1 MKVPLSWLKEFV
13 NLEGLTAEE
22 IAKKLTLAGS
32 EISSI
37 ETTGGD
43 IPGVIIGKVLSVH
56 KHPDAD
62 KLKICQVDVGDEKL
76 SIVCGA
82 PNVKEGIYVPVAM
95 IGAKLPNG
103 LTIKKASIRSFES
116 SGMLCSR
123 TELGYEEL
131 EGIYGI
137 WILDEDIVKAGLNA
151 EETIGKPISLIVGSV
166 DYVFNVE
173 ITANRGDL
181 VSIIGFARECSLVLE
196 KRINV
201 PQINAYDSAG
211 GNIDIVIDNPNG
223 CYKYTGRLIKNITV
237 APSPDWMQKRLKM
250 CGINPI
256 NNIVD
261 VTNYVMLE
269 YGQPLHAYDF
279 DKVKDGKII
288 VRDAK
293 NGEKITLL
301 DGREIEL
308 NEDVLVI
315 ADGEKP
321 IGVAGVMGGD
331 DTKIEENTKNILIES
346 AYFNHITVKKS
357 SLAINTKTDASYRF
371 ERDIDHTATLSA
383 LNRAVDLI
391 ATFDNE
397 CKISSR
403 AKEVNTKQFETN
415 KIIFDCG
422 LVQRYLGLNMNR
434 IEISSIF
441 KRYDFNTS
449 ALGENNL
456 KVEVP
461 FYRHDLS
468 IAEDL
473 VEEIARVY
481 GYNNL
486 SSNIPHIKCNP
497 INTDYEELSLIK
509 HKMASYGLY
518 ETKQYS
524 IGNGEIFKLLGIE
537 EEKLIKVANPLTSEM
552 DVLRPTTLVSLL
564 NNVAYN
570 QNHRH
575 KNGALFEV
583 GNIFYKDIKNGQ
595 DKENQFDKSD
605 NFDKFIEEKHLSAV
619 MFGLYQEKLW
629 NKDARNYDFF
639 DMSGVLEELLIK
651 DLKCSDYNLIAKE
664 NQWFVPTISAEIAV
678 YGEKIGIIGKLHPKI
693 LEIFDINTDV
703 YFLDIDIRK
712 TLKLIKQRGKKLQ
725 LKDIGKYP
733 AVFRDLALVCDNNI
747 NFSKVVKSINKFS
760 DIIQNVEVVD
770 RYVGEQVAEGKQ
782 SIAISI
788 TYCDINK
795 TLKEEDIN
803 SVESALLEM
812 LKNRFSITLRT

>member
-13 NLEGLTAEE
+13 NLDDFTAEE
-22 IAKKLTLAGS
+22 IAKELTLAGS

-37 ETTGGD
+37 EKVGGD
-43 IPGVIIGKVLSVH
+43 INGVIIGKVLSVR

-62 KLKICQVDVGDEKL
+62 KLSVCEVDIGYETL

-82 PNVKEGIYVPVAM
+82 PNVREGIFVPVAL

-103 LTIKKASIRSFES
+103 LTIKKASIRNVES
-116 SGMLCSR
+116 NGMLCSR
-123 TELGYEEL
+123 TELGYDEI

-137 WILDEDIVKAGLNA
+137 WILDEEINKAELNT
-151 EETIGKPISLIVGSV
+151 EEIIGKPISLIVGEG
-166 DYVFNVE
+166 DYIFNVE

-181 VSIIGFARECSLVLE
+181 VSVIGFARECSIVLK
-196 KRINV
+196 KRVSV
-201 PQINAYDSAG
+201 PQVNTYDLFG
-211 GNIDIVIDNPNG
+211 GNIDITIENPKS
-223 CYKYTGRLIKNITV
+223 CYKYTGRLINNITI
-237 APSPDWMQKRLKM
+237 APSPDWIQQKLKK
-250 CGINPI
+250 CGVNPI

-261 VTNYVMLE
+261 ITNYVMLE

-279 DKVKDGKII
+279 DKLKGGKII

-293 NGEKITLL
+293 NGEKIILL
-301 DGREIEL
+301 DGREVEL
-308 NEDVLVI
+308 NEDVLII
-315 ADGEKP
+315 ADEENP
-321 IGVAGVMGGD
+321 IGIAGVMGGD
-331 DTKIEENTKNILIES
+331 STKIEDTTKNILIES
-346 AYFNHITVKKS
+346 AYFDHIAVKKS
-357 SLAINTKTDASYRF
+357 SIATNTKTDASYRF
-371 ERDIDHTATLSA
+371 ERDIDHTTTLQA

-391 ATFDNE
+391 VNLNNE

-403 AKEVNTKQFETN
+403 AKEVNTKQFEIT
-415 KIIFDCG
+415 KIIFNCE
-422 LVQRYLGLNMNR
+422 LVKKYLGLDMNR
-434 IEISSIF
+434 SEVSSIF
-441 KRYDFNTS
+441 KRYDFNV
-449 ALGENNL
+449 LVIGENNL

-481 GYNNL
+481 GYNNIP
-486 SSNIPHIKCNP
+486 SNIPHIKCNP
-497 INTDYEELSLIK
+497 INTDYEDISLIK

-524 IGNGEIFKLLGIE
+524 MGDSSIFKRFGID
-537 EEKLIKVANPLTSEM
+537 EEKFIKVVNPLTSEM
-552 DVLRPTTLVSLL
+552 DVLRPTALASLL
-564 NNVAYN
+564 NNVIYN

-583 GNIFYKDIKNGQ
+583 GNIFYKNG
-595 DKENQFDKSD
+595 
-605 NFDKFIEEKHLSAV
+605 DKFIEEKHLSAV

-629 NKDARNYDFF
+629 NKDARVYDFF
-639 DMSGVLEELLIK
+639 DMSGVIEELLIK
-651 DLKCSDYNLIAKE
+651 DLKCSDYNLVAKE
-664 NQWFVPTISAEIAV
+664 NNLFVPTISAEVVIF
-678 YGEKIGIIGKLHPKI
+678 GEKIGIIGKLHPKI

-703 YFLDIDIRK
+703 YYLDIDIRK
-712 TLKLIKQRGKKLQ
+712 TLKLVKERAKKLK

-747 NFSKVVKSINKFS
+747 EFSKVIKAINKFS

-770 RYVGEQVAEGKQ
+770 RYVGEQVEEGKQ

-788 TYCDINK
+788 TYYDINK
-795 TLKEEDIN
+795 TLKEEEIN
-803 SVESALLEM
+803 SVESSLLEM
-812 LKNRFSITLRT
+812 LKNKFSINLRV

>member
-13 NLEGLTAEE
+13 NLDDFTAEK
-22 IAKKLTLAGS
+22 IAKELTLAGS

-37 ETTGGD
+37 EKVGGD
-43 IPGVIIGKVLSVH
+43 INGVIIGKVLSVR

-62 KLKICQVDVGDEKL
+62 KLSVCEVDIGYETL

-82 PNVKEGIYVPVAM
+82 PNVREGIFVPVAL

-103 LTIKKASIRSFES
+103 LTIKKASIRNVES
-116 SGMLCSR
+116 NGMLCSR
-123 TELGYEEL
+123 TELGYDEI

-137 WILDEDIVKAGLNA
+137 WILDEEINKAELNT
-151 EETIGKPISLIVGSV
+151 EEIIGKPISLIVGEG
-166 DYVFNVE
+166 DYIFNVE

-181 VSIIGFARECSLVLE
+181 VSVIGFARECSIVLK
-196 KRINV
+196 KRVSV
-201 PQINAYDSAG
+201 PQVNTYDLFG
-211 GNIDIVIDNPNG
+211 GNIDITIENPKS
-223 CYKYTGRLIKNITV
+223 CYKYTGRLINNITI
-237 APSPDWMQKRLKM
+237 APSPDWIQQKLKK
-250 CGINPI
+250 CGVNPI

-261 VTNYVMLE
+261 ITNYVMLE

-279 DKVKDGKII
+279 DKLKGGKII

-293 NGEKITLL
+293 NGEKIILL
-301 DGREIEL
+301 DGREVEL
-308 NEDVLVI
+308 NEDVLII
-315 ADGEKP
+315 ADEENP
-321 IGVAGVMGGD
+321 IGIAGVMGGD
-331 DTKIEENTKNILIES
+331 STKIEDTTKNILIES
-346 AYFNHITVKKS
+346 AYFDHIAVKKS
-357 SLAINTKTDASYRF
+357 SIATNTKTDASYRF
-371 ERDIDHTATLSA
+371 ERDIDHTTTLQA

-391 ATFDNE
+391 VNLNNK

-403 AKEVNTKQFETN
+403 AKEVNTKQFEIT
-415 KIIFDCG
+415 KIIFNCE
-422 LVQRYLGLNMNR
+422 LVKKYLGLDMNR
-434 IEISSIF
+434 SEVSSIF
-441 KRYDFNTS
+441 KRYDFNVL
-449 ALGENNL
+449 AIGENNL

-481 GYNNL
+481 GYNNIP
-486 SSNIPHIKCNP
+486 SNIPHIKCNP
-497 INTDYEELSLIK
+497 INTDYEDISLIK

-524 IGNGEIFKLLGIE
+524 MGDSSIFKRFGID
-537 EEKLIKVANPLTSEM
+537 EEKFIKVVNPLTSEM
-552 DVLRPTTLVSLL
+552 DVLRPTALASLL
-564 NNVAYN
+564 NNVIYN

-583 GNIFYKDIKNGQ
+583 GNIFYKNG
-595 DKENQFDKSD
+595 
-605 NFDKFIEEKHLSAV
+605 DKFIEEKHLSAV

-629 NKDARNYDFF
+629 NKDARVYDFF
-639 DMSGVLEELLIK
+639 DMSGVIEELLIK
-651 DLKCSDYNLIAKE
+651 DLKCSDYNLAAKE
-664 NQWFVPTISAEIAV
+664 NNLFVPTISAEVVIF
-678 YGEKIGIIGKLHPKI
+678 GEKIGIIGKLHPKI

-703 YFLDIDIRK
+703 YYLDIDIRK
-712 TLKLIKQRGKKLQ
+712 TLKLIKERAKKLK

-747 NFSKVVKSINKFS
+747 EFSKVIKSINKFS

-770 RYVGEQVAEGKQ
+770 RYVGEQVEEGKQ

-788 TYCDINK
+788 TYYDINK
-795 TLKEEDIN
+795 TLKEDEIN
-803 SVESALLEM
+803 SVESSLLEM
-812 LKNRFSITLRT
+812 LKNRFSINLRG

>member
-1 MKVPLSWLKEFV
+1 MKIPLSWLKEFV
-13 NLEGLTAEE
+13 NLEDLTAEE
-22 IAKKLTLAGS
+22 IAKNLTLAGS

-37 ETTGGD
+37 EKVGGD
-43 IPGVIIGKVLSVH
+43 INGVIIGKVLSVG

-62 KLKICQVDVGDEKL
+62 KLSVCEVSIGDETL

-82 PNVKEGIYVPVAM
+82 PNVREGIFVPVAM

-103 LTIKKASIRSFES
+103 LTIKKAAIRNVES
-116 SGMLCSR
+116 CGMLCSR
-123 TELGYEEL
+123 TELGYDEI

-137 WILDEDIVKAGLNA
+137 WILDEEINKAGLNA
-151 EETIGKPISLIVGSV
+151 EEIIGKPLSSIVGSG
-166 DYVFNVE
+166 DYIFNVE

-181 VSIIGFARECSLVLE
+181 VSVIGFARECSLVLK
-196 KRINV
+196 KRV
-201 PQINAYDSAG
+201 CLPQVNTYDSAG
-211 GNIDIVIDNPNG
+211 GNIDITIENPKS

-237 APSPDWMQKRLKM
+237 APSPEWIQKKLKK
-250 CGINPI
+250 CGVNPI

-261 VTNYVMLE
+261 ITNYVMLE

-279 DKVKDGKII
+279 DKLAGGKII
-288 VRDAK
+288 VRNAK
-293 NGEKITLL
+293 NGEKIILL
-301 DGREIEL
+301 DGREVEL
-308 NEDVLVI
+308 NEEVLII
-315 ADGEKP
+315 ADEENP
-321 IGVAGVMGGD
+321 IGIAGVMGGD
-331 DTKIEENTKNILIES
+331 STKIEDNTKNILIES
-346 AYFNHITVKKS
+346 AYFDHIAVKKS
-357 SLAINTKTDASYRF
+357 SLATNTKTDASYRF

-391 ATFDNE
+391 VSLDSE
-397 CKISSR
+397 CKIASR
-403 AKEVNTKQFETN
+403 AKEVNAKQFETT
-415 KIIFDCG
+415 KIIFDCE
-422 LVQRYLGLNMNR
+422 LVKKYLGLDMNKS
-434 IEISSIF
+434 EISSIF
-441 KRYDFNTS
+441 KRYDFNVS

-456 KVEVP
+456 KVEIP

-481 GYNNL
+481 GYNNI

-497 INTDYEELSLIK
+497 INTDYEEISFIK
-509 HKMASYGLY
+509 HRMASYGLY

-524 IGNGEIFKLLGIE
+524 MGDSSIFKRLGIE
-537 EEKLIKVANPLTSEM
+537 EEKFIKVVNPLTSEM
-552 DVLRPTTLVSLL
+552 DVLRPTALASLL
-564 NNVAYN
+564 NCVIYN

-583 GNIFYKDIKNGQ
+583 GNIFYKIG
-595 DKENQFDKSD
+595 
-605 NFDKFIEEKHLSAV
+605 DKFIEEKHLSAV

-629 NKDARNYDFF
+629 NKDARVYDFF
-639 DMSGVLEELLIK
+639 DMSGVIEELLIK
-651 DLKCSDYNLIAKE
+651 DLKCSDYNLVAKE
-664 NQWFVPTISAEIAV
+664 NNLFVPTISAEVVIF
-678 YGEKIGIIGKLHPKI
+678 GEKIGIIGKLHPKI

-703 YFLDIDIRK
+703 YYLDIDIKK
-712 TLKLIKQRGKKLQ
+712 TLKLIKERAKKLK

-747 NFSKVVKSINKFS
+747 EFSKVIKAINKFN

-770 RYVGEQVAEGKQ
+770 RYVGEQVEEGKQ

-788 TYCDINK
+788 TYYDINK
-795 TLKEEDIN
+795 TLKEEEIN

-812 LKNRFSITLRT
+812 LKTRFSINLRV

>member
-13 NLEGLTAEE
+13 NLDDLTAEE

-43 IPGVIIGKVLSVH
+43 IPGVIIGKISSVS

-62 KLKICQVDVGDEKL
+62 KLSICKVDVGDDTL

-82 PNVKEGIYVPVAM
+82 PNVREGIFVPVAM

-123 TELGYEEL
+123 TELGYDEI

-137 WILDEDIVKAGLNA
+137 WILDEEIDKAGLNKD
-151 EETIGKPISLIVGSV
+151 EIIGKPISLIVGSV
-166 DYVFNVE
+166 DYVFNIE

-181 VSIIGFARECSLVLE
+181 VSVIGFARECSLVLE
-196 KRINV
+196 RRVSV
-201 PQINAYDSAG
+201 PQINAYDYAG
-211 GNIDIVIDNPNG
+211 GNIDITVENQKA

-237 APSPDWMQKRLKM
+237 EPSPDWMQKRLKM

-261 VTNYVMLE
+261 ITNYVMLE

-279 DKVKDGKII
+279 DKLKGGKII

-293 NGEKITLL
+293 NGEKIALL
-301 DGREIEL
+301 DGREVEL
-308 NEDVLVI
+308 NEEVLII
-315 ADGEKP
+315 ADEENP
-321 IGVAGVMGGD
+321 IGIAGVMGGD
-331 DTKIEENTKNILIES
+331 STKIEETTKNILIES
-346 AYFNHITVKKS
+346 AYFDHIAVKKS
-357 SLAINTKTDASYRF
+357 SIATNTKTDASYRF
-371 ERDIDHTATLSA
+371 ERDIDHTATLPA
-383 LNRAVDLI
+383 LNKAVDLVVNLN
-391 ATFDNE
+391 NE
-397 CKISSR
+397 CKIASR
-403 AKEVNTKQFETN
+403 AKEVNTKQFEAT
-415 KIIFDCG
+415 KIIFDCE
-422 LVQRYLGLNMNR
+422 LVKRYLGLNMN
-434 IEISSIF
+434 IGEISSIF
-441 KRYDFNTS
+441 KRYDFNVS
-449 ALGENNL
+449 ALGKNNL

-481 GYNNL
+481 GYNNI

-497 INTDYEELSLIK
+497 INTDYEEISLIK

-524 IGNGEIFKLLGIE
+524 MGDSSIFKRFGID
-537 EEKLIKVANPLTSEM
+537 EEKFIKVANPLTSEM
-552 DVLRPTTLVSLL
+552 DVLRPTALASLL
-564 NNVAYN
+564 NNVIYN

-583 GNIFYKDIKNGQ
+583 GNIFYKDK
-595 DKENQFDKSD
+595 
-605 NFDKFIEEKHLSAV
+605 DKFVEEKRLSAV

-629 NKDARNYDFF
+629 NKDARVYDFF
-639 DMSGVLEELLIK
+639 DMSGVVEELLIK

-664 NQWFVPTISAEIAV
+664 NNLFVPTISAEIV
-678 YGEKIGIIGKLHPKI
+678 IFGEKIGIIGKLHPKI

-703 YFLDIDIRK
+703 YYLDIDIRK
-712 TLKLIKQRGKKLQ
+712 TLKLIRERAKKLK

-747 NFSKVVKSINKFS
+747 EFSKVIKAINKFS

-770 RYVGEQVAEGKQ
+770 RYVGEQVEEGKQ

-788 TYCDINK
+788 TYYDINK
-795 TLKEEDIN
+795 TLKEEEIN

-812 LKNRFSITLRT
+812 LKNKFSINLRV

>member
-13 NLEGLTAEE
+13 NLDDFTAEE
-22 IAKKLTLAGS
+22 IAKELTLAGS

-37 ETTGGD
+37 EKVGGD
-43 IPGVIIGKVLSVH
+43 INGVIIGKVLSVG

-62 KLKICQVDVGDEKL
+62 KLSVCEVDIGDETL

-82 PNVKEGIYVPVAM
+82 PNVREGIFVPVAL

-103 LTIKKASIRSFES
+103 LTIKKASIRNVES
-116 SGMLCSR
+116 NGMLCSR
-123 TELGYEEL
+123 TELGYDEI

-137 WILDEDIVKAGLNA
+137 WILDEEINKAGLNT
-151 EETIGKPISLIVGSV
+151 EEIIGKPISLIVGEG
-166 DYVFNVE
+166 DYIFNVE

-181 VSIIGFARECSLVLE
+181 VSVIGFARECSIVLK
-196 KRINV
+196 KRVSV
-201 PQINAYDSAG
+201 PQVNIYDSFG
-211 GNIDIVIDNPNG
+211 GNIDITIENQKS
-223 CYKYTGRLIKNITV
+223 CYKYTGRLINNITI
-237 APSPDWMQKRLKM
+237 APSPDWIQQKLKK
-250 CGINPI
+250 CGVNPI

-261 VTNYVMLE
+261 ITNYVMLE

-279 DKVKDGKII
+279 DKLKGGKII

-293 NGEKITLL
+293 NGEKIILL
-301 DGREIEL
+301 DGREVEL
-308 NEDVLVI
+308 NEEVLII
-315 ADGEKP
+315 ADEENP
-321 IGVAGVMGGD
+321 IGIAGVMGGD
-331 DTKIEENTKNILIES
+331 STKIEDSTKNILIES
-346 AYFNHITVKKS
+346 AYFDHIAVKKS
-357 SLAINTKTDASYRF
+357 SIATNTKTDASYRF
-371 ERDIDHTATLSA
+371 ERDIDHTATLQA

-391 ATFDNE
+391 VNLNNE

-403 AKEVNTKQFETN
+403 AKEVNTKQFEAT
-415 KIIFDCG
+415 KIIFDCE
-422 LVQRYLGLNMNR
+422 LVKRYLGLNMN
-434 IEISSIF
+434 IGEISSIF
-441 KRYDFNTS
+441 KRYDFNVS
-449 ALGENNL
+449 ALGENTL

-481 GYNNL
+481 GYNNI

-497 INTDYEELSLIK
+497 INTDYEEISLIK

-524 IGNGEIFKLLGIE
+524 MGDSSIFKRFGID
-537 EEKLIKVANPLTSEM
+537 EEKFIKVVNPLTSEM
-552 DVLRPTTLVSLL
+552 DVLRPTALASLL
-564 NNVAYN
+564 NNVIYN

-583 GNIFYKDIKNGQ
+583 GNIFYKNG
-595 DKENQFDKSD
+595 
-605 NFDKFIEEKHLSAV
+605 DKFIEEKHLSAV

-629 NKDARNYDFF
+629 NKDARVYDFF
-639 DMSGVLEELLIK
+639 DMSGVIEELLIK
-651 DLKCSDYNLIAKE
+651 DLKCSDYNLVVKE
-664 NQWFVPTISAEIAV
+664 NNLFVPTISAEVVIF
-678 YGEKIGIIGKLHPKI
+678 GEKIGIIGKLHPKI

-703 YFLDIDIRK
+703 YYLDIDIRK
-712 TLKLIKQRGKKLQ
+712 TLKLVKERAKKLK

-747 NFSKVVKSINKFS
+747 EFSKVIKAINKFS

-770 RYVGEQVAEGKQ
+770 RYVGEQVEEGKQ

-788 TYCDINK
+788 TYYDINK
-795 TLKEEDIN
+795 TLKEEEIN
-803 SVESALLEM
+803 SVESSLLEM
-812 LKNRFSITLRT
+812 LKNRFSINLRG

>member
-13 NLEGLTAEE
+13 NLEDLTAEE

-43 IPGVIIGKVLSVH
+43 IPGVIIGKVLSVS

-62 KLKICQVDVGDEKL
+62 KLSICKVDVGDDTL

-82 PNVKEGIYVPVAM
+82 PNVREGIFVPVAM

-116 SGMLCSR
+116 RGMLCSR
-123 TELGYEEL
+123 TELGYDEI

-137 WILDEDIVKAGLNA
+137 WILDEEINKAGLNT
-151 EETIGKPISLIVGSV
+151 EEIIGKPISLIVGSV

-181 VSIIGFARECSLVLE
+181 VSVIGFARECSLVLE
-196 KRINV
+196 RRVSV
-201 PQINAYDSAG
+201 PQVNTYDSAG
-211 GNIDIVIDNPNG
+211 GNIDITIENTKS

-261 VTNYVMLE
+261 ITNYVMLE

-279 DKVKDGKII
+279 DKLAGGKII

-293 NGEKITLL
+293 NGEKIILL
-301 DGREIEL
+301 DGREVEL
-308 NEDVLVI
+308 NEEVLII
-315 ADGEKP
+315 ADEENP
-321 IGVAGVMGGD
+321 IGIAGVMGGD
-331 DTKIEENTKNILIES
+331 STKIEETTKNILIES
-346 AYFNHITVKKS
+346 AYFDHIAVKKS
-357 SLAINTKTDASYRF
+357 SLATNTKTDASYRF
-371 ERDIDHTATLSA
+371 ERDINHTATLPA
-383 LNRAVDLI
+383 LNRAVDLVV
-391 ATFDNE
+391 TLNNE
-397 CKISSR
+397 CKIASR
-403 AKEVNTKQFETN
+403 AKEINTRQFETN
-415 KIIFDCG
+415 KIIFDCE
-422 LVQRYLGLNMNR
+422 LVKRYLGLNMN
-434 IEISSIF
+434 IGEISSIF
-441 KRYDFNTS
+441 KRYDFNVS
-449 ALGENNL
+449 ALGKNNL

-481 GYNNL
+481 GYNNI

-497 INTDYEELSLIK
+497 INTDYEEISFIK
-509 HKMASYGLY
+509 HRMASYGLY

-524 IGNGEIFKLLGIE
+524 MGDSSIFKRIGID
-537 EEKLIKVANPLTSEM
+537 EEKFIKVVNPLTSEM
-552 DVLRPTTLVSLL
+552 DVLRPTALASLL
-564 NNVAYN
+564 NCVIYN

-583 GNIFYKDIKNGQ
+583 GNIFYKSG
-595 DKENQFDKSD
+595 
-605 NFDKFIEEKHLSAV
+605 DKFIEEKHLSAV

-629 NKDARNYDFF
+629 NKDARVYDFF
-639 DMSGVLEELLIK
+639 DMSGVIEELLIK
-651 DLKCSDYNLIAKE
+651 DLKCSDYNLVAKE
-664 NQWFVPTISAEIAV
+664 NNLFVPTISAEVVIF
-678 YGEKIGIIGKLHPKI
+678 GEKIGIIGKLHPKI

-703 YFLDIDIRK
+703 YYLDIDIKK
-712 TLKLIKQRGKKLQ
+712 TLKLIKERAKKLK

-733 AVFRDLALVCDNNI
+733 AVFRDLALVCNNNI
-747 NFSKVVKSINKFS
+747 EFSKVIKAINKFN

-770 RYVGEQVAEGKQ
+770 RYVGEQVEEGKQ

-788 TYCDINK
+788 TYYDINK
-795 TLKEEDIN
+795 TLKEEEIN

-812 LKNRFSITLRT
+812 LKTRFSINLRV

>member
-13 NLEGLTAEE
+13 NLDDFTAEE
-22 IAKKLTLAGS
+22 IAKELTLAGS

-37 ETTGGD
+37 EKVGGD
-43 IPGVIIGKVLSVH
+43 INGVIIGKVLSVG

-62 KLKICQVDVGDEKL
+62 KLSVCEVDIGDETL

-82 PNVKEGIYVPVAM
+82 PNVREGIFVPVAL

-103 LTIKKASIRSFES
+103 LTIKKASIRNVES
-116 SGMLCSR
+116 NGMLCSR
-123 TELGYEEL
+123 TELGYDEI

-137 WILDEDIVKAGLNA
+137 WILDEEINKAGLNT
-151 EETIGKPISLIVGSV
+151 EEIIGKPISLIVGEG
-166 DYVFNVE
+166 DYIFNVE

-181 VSIIGFARECSLVLE
+181 VSVIGFARECSIVLK
-196 KRINV
+196 KRVSV
-201 PQINAYDSAG
+201 PQVNIYDSFG
-211 GNIDIVIDNPNG
+211 GNIDITIENPKS
-223 CYKYTGRLIKNITV
+223 CYKYTGRLINNITI
-237 APSPDWMQKRLKM
+237 APSPDWIQQKLKK
-250 CGINPI
+250 CGVNPI

-261 VTNYVMLE
+261 ITNYVMLE

-279 DKVKDGKII
+279 DKLKGGKII

-293 NGEKITLL
+293 NGEKIILL
-301 DGREIEL
+301 DGREVEL
-308 NEDVLVI
+308 NEDVLII
-315 ADGEKP
+315 ADEENP
-321 IGVAGVMGGD
+321 IGIAGVMGGD
-331 DTKIEENTKNILIES
+331 STKIEDSTKNILIES
-346 AYFNHITVKKS
+346 AYFDHIAVKKS
-357 SLAINTKTDASYRF
+357 SIATNTKTDASYRF
-371 ERDIDHTATLSA
+371 ERDIDHTATLQA

-391 ATFDNE
+391 VNLNNE

-403 AKEVNTKQFETN
+403 AKEVNTKQFEAT
-415 KIIFDCG
+415 KIIFDCE
-422 LVQRYLGLNMNR
+422 LVKRYLGLNMN
-434 IEISSIF
+434 IGEISSIF
-441 KRYDFNTS
+441 KRYDFNVS
-449 ALGENNL
+449 ALGENTL

-481 GYNNL
+481 GYNNI

-497 INTDYEELSLIK
+497 INTDYEEISLIK

-524 IGNGEIFKLLGIE
+524 MGDSSIFKRFGID
-537 EEKLIKVANPLTSEM
+537 EEKFIKVVNPLTSEM
-552 DVLRPTTLVSLL
+552 DVLRPTALASLL
-564 NNVAYN
+564 NNVIYN

-583 GNIFYKDIKNGQ
+583 GNIFYKNG
-595 DKENQFDKSD
+595 
-605 NFDKFIEEKHLSAV
+605 DKFIEEKHLSAV

-629 NKDARNYDFF
+629 NKDARAYDFF
-639 DMSGVLEELLIK
+639 DMSGVIEELLIK
-651 DLKCSDYNLIAKE
+651 DLKCSDYNLLVKE
-664 NQWFVPTISAEIAV
+664 NNLFVPTISAEVVIF
-678 YGEKIGIIGKLHPKI
+678 GEKIGIIGKLHPKI

-703 YFLDIDIRK
+703 YYLDIDIRK
-712 TLKLIKQRGKKLQ
+712 TLKLVKERAKKLK

-747 NFSKVVKSINKFS
+747 EFSKVIKAINKFS

-770 RYVGEQVAEGKQ
+770 RYVGEQVEEGKQ

-788 TYCDINK
+788 TYYDINK
-795 TLKEEDIN
+795 TLKEDEIN
-803 SVESALLEM
+803 SVESSLLET
-812 LKNRFSITLRT
+812 LKNRFSINLRG